1 MHTYNENYNEN
12 HNERRLT
19 MNTVAITKDTLTE
32 QLKRGE
38 VEITYNKQSDGN
50 NAHTIVG
57 TLTQEAISKY
67 APGTKI
73 DTSSDSDGDDIVRF
87 VAPSR
92 SAWRSVRVSSILGVK
107 SVE

>member
-38 VEITYNKQSDGN
+38 VEITYNKQ
-50 NAHTIVG
+50 
-57 TLTQEAISKY
+57 
-67 APGTKI
+67 
-73 DTSSDSDGDDIVRF
+73 
-87 VAPSR
+87 
-92 SAWRSVRVSSILGVK
+92 
-107 SVE
+107 